1 MKIRIISGLIMAP
14 IVLAVLL
21 LGGKVLWG
29 ACLLI
34 TLIGIRE
41 FYNGFAALDIRPG
54 YGMGYL
60 FTIALY
66 LLDLTGLGFA
76 GSVIWI
82 FGVIL
87 AGLLYLFYQFEE
99 RKLVDSMATIIGTL
113 YVAFFLHFLV
123 WIDPMGR
130 EFQTGSSEMSWGW
143 IKVNPVLLLVFLTA
157 FATDTM
163 AYFTGS
169 FFGRHK
175 LCPVISPKK
184 TVEGSIGGI
193 VGSVVLCG
201 IFALWLA
208 PELLVDFLI
217 LGGLGGVVS
226 QFGDLTASI
235 FKRKMGIK
243 DYGTLIPGHGG
254 VMDRFDSVLFTAPL
268 VFLYF
273 LIKAYIT
280 QGILG

>member
-1 MKIRIISGLIMAP
+1 MVPII
-14 IVLAVLL
+14 LAVLL

-41 FYNGFAALDIRPG
+41 FYNGFAALDICPG

-87 AGLLYLFYQFEE
+87 AGLLYLFYRFEE
-99 RKLVDSMATIIGTL
+99 RKLADSMATIIGTL

-130 EFQTGSSEMSWGW
+130 EFQTSSSEMSWGW

-184 TVEGSIGGI
+184 TIEGSVGGI

-201 IFALWLA
+201 ILALWLA

>member
-1 MKIRIISGLIMAP
+1 MKTRIISGLIMTP
-14 IVLAVLL
+14 VILVVLL
-21 LGGKVLWG
+21 LGGRVLWG

-41 FYNGFAALDIRPG
+41 FYNGFAALGIRPS
-54 YGMGYL
+54 YGVGYL
-60 FTIALY
+60 FTVILY
-66 LLDLTGLGFA
+66 LLDLTGLGYS

-87 AGLLYLFYQFEE
+87 SGLLYLFYRFEE
-99 RKLVDSMATIIGTL
+99 RKLADSMATVIGTL

-123 WIDPMGR
+123 WIDPIGGKL
-130 EFQTGSSEMSWGW
+130 QTGSPEYSWGW
-143 IKVNPVLLLVFLTA
+143 ITVNPILLVVFLTA

-163 AYFTGS
+163 AYFTGY
-169 FFGRHK
+169 FLGRHK

-184 TVEGSIGGI
+184 TIEGSVGGI
-193 VGSVVLCG
+193 VGSVVICG
-201 IFALWLA
+201 MFAVWLA
-208 PELLVDFLI
+208 PGLLSDFLI
-217 LGGLGGVVS
+217 LGGLGGIVS

-254 VMDRFDSVLFTAPL
+254 IMDRFDSVLFTAPL

-273 LIKAYIT
+273 LIKAYLT
-280 QGILG
+280 QGTIV